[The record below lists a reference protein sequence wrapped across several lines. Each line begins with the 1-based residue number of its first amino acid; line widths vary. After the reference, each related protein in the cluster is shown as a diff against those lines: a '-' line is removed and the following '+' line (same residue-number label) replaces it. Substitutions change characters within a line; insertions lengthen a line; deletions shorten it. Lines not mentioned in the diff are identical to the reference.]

1 MVDRGIATLLVGCCL
16 LLDVVLFL
24 LPIRQHGAGF
34 FSYPSDQLLHDFAY
48 FWGGARL
55 FWIGSLDRVF
65 DPDSFNA
72 WLATQLAPGSMQ
84 AFATWSYPPTMLL
97 LLLPFGLLPLPVAF
111 IVWLGATFAFLGLVL
126 RSAVADRRVALIVLL
141 SPAAFYS
148 LTYGQNGALT
158 AGLLIAAIWC
168 VDRRPILAGACAGL
182 LIIKP
187 QLGIL
192 LPFAF
197 AAGGYR
203 RAFAAAAL
211 VSVAMIAATVVVFGP
226 QAWIGFVTQSM
237 PRMTAQLL
245 HEYGIP
251 PQYAMP
257 TMWVTLQGWG
267 ADRRLATIGQ
277 SLSALV
283 AIVLVVRAWS
293 LPHADRR
300 WRNALTCV
308 LPLLA
313 TPFGYVYDATPAMLA
328 VAVLAQAGFSTGFAW
343 PERAALAGLWMW
355 PALAITWSFYLGLH
369 PIGGFLLLAV
379 ALCLA
384 WRIERSAITRAALLR
399 GMQATAR

>member
-1 MVDRGIATLLVGCCL
+1 MLVAWCL
-16 LLDVVLFL
+16 LLDVIFLL
-24 LPIRQHGAGF
+24 LPIRMHGAGF
-34 FSYPSDQLLHDFAY
+34 FSLPSDSLLHDFAY

-55 FWIGSLDRVF
+55 FWIDGIGRIF
-65 DPDSFNA
+65 DPDAFNA

-97 LLLPFGLLPLPVAF
+97 LLLPFGLLPLPIGF
-111 IVWLGATFAFLGLVL
+111 IVWLGVTFAFLALVL
-126 RSAVADRRVALIVLL
+126 RSTVADRGIVLIVLL
-141 SPAAFYS
+141 SPAAFYC

-182 LIIKP
+182 LVIKP

-197 AAGGYR
+197 VAGGYW
-203 RAFAAAAL
+203 RAFTAATV
-211 VSVAMIAATVVVFGP
+211 VSVATIAATVLVFGP
-226 QAWIGFVTQSM
+226 QAWIGFVAHSM

-245 HEYGIP
+245 HDYGIP

-267 ADRRLATIGQ
+267 ADQQVAAIGQ
-277 SLSALV
+277 GLSALAAV
-283 AIVLVVRAWS
+283 ALVVRAWS

-328 VAVLAQAGFSTGFAW
+328 VALLAQAGFANGFAW
-343 PERAALAGLWMW
+343 LERPALAGLWMW
-355 PALAITWSFYLGLH
+355 PAMAILWGFHLGLH

-384 WRIERSAITRAALLR
+384 WRTERSALMHTALPAGMAA
-399 GMQATAR
+399 TVP